1 MWTEMNITST
11 SRRQK
16 KTTVFSWSKFRAS
29 GPQSSTLLGA
39 QTGAQKIEV
48 QLSWLGSA
56 INEKSKL
63 SLL

>member
-1 MWTEMNITST
+1 MNISST

-48 QLSWLGSA
+48 QLS
-56 INEKSKL
+56 
-63 SLL
+63 